1 MSSLEDNRDFVASLA
16 KGLAVIRAFG
26 RDAPEQTLTEVAT
39 RTGMSR
45 AAARRFLHTLTSMG
59 YAEMDGK
66 RFRLTPKVLDL
77 GYAYLA
83 SLSLAEIAQ
92 PFMEQVTATVQE
104 SCSAC
109 VLDGTEI
116 VYVARVPTKR
126 IMSVSLSIGTRLPA
140 YATSMGRVLLSGL
153 SAGELERV
161 LDATELKP
169 LTVRT
174 VTDRERLLQILE
186 QVRRNGYAL
195 VDEELEEGVR
205 SIAVPLHNRSGRV
218 VAAMNVSG
226 HSSRVTPDYMLSTY
240 LPALR
245 CAAEGIERCL
255 P

>member
-1 MSSLEDNRDFVASLA
+1 MSSPEENRDFVASLA
-16 KGLAVIRAFG
+16 KGLSVVRAFG
-26 RDAPEQTLTEVAT
+26 REAPEQTLTEVAT

-45 AAARRFLHTLTSMG
+45 AAARRFLHTLTALG
-59 YAEMDGK
+59 YAELEGK

-92 PFMEQVTATVQE
+92 PFMEQVTAQVQE

-109 VLDGTEI
+109 VLDGGDI

-140 YATSMGRVLLSGL
+140 FATSMGRVLLAGL
-153 SAGELERV
+153 SPAELDLTLSGV
-161 LDATELKP
+161 VLKP
-169 LTVRT
+169 LTPRT
-174 VTDRERLLQILE
+174 VTDRAELERRLAE
-186 QVRRNGYAL
+186 VRRLGYAL

-226 HSSRVTPDYMLSTY
+226 HSSRVTPEHMVAAY
-240 LPALR
+240 LPALQG
-245 CAAEGIERCL
+245 AAEDIERCL

>member
-1 MSSLEDNRDFVASLA
+1 MSSVEDNRDFVASLA

-45 AAARRFLHTLTSMG
+45 AAARRFLHTLTSLG
-59 YAEMDGK
+59 YAEMEGK

-92 PFMEQVTATVQE
+92 PFMEQVTASVQE

-109 VLDGTEI
+109 VLDGAEI

-153 SAGELERV
+153 SKPELDRA
-161 LDATELKP
+161 LDATSWKP
-169 LTVRT
+169 LTGRT
-174 VTDRERLLQILE
+174 VTDRAALERILE
-186 QVRRNGYAL
+186 GVRQAGYAL

-205 SIAVPLHNRSGRV
+205 SIAVPLHNRGGRV
-218 VAAMNVSG
+218 VAAMNLSG
-226 HSSRVTPDYMLSTY
+226 HSSRVTPEHMLATY

>member
-1 MSSLEDNRDFVASLA
+1 MSSPEENRDFVASLA

-26 RDAPEQTLTEVAT
+26 RDAPEQTLTEVAS

-45 AAARRFLHTLTSMG
+45 AAARRFLHTLTSLG
-59 YAEMDGK
+59 YAELEGN

-83 SLSLAEIAQ
+83 SLSFAEIAQ
-92 PFMEQVTATVQE
+92 PFMEQVTSAVQE

-109 VLDGTEI
+109 VLDGRDI

-140 YATSMGRVLLSGL
+140 YATSMGRVLMAGL
-153 SAGELERV
+153 SETELQRLLDRIELRPLTPRTITDRAELEAA
-161 LDATELKP
+161 LAK
-169 LTVRT
+169 VRG
-174 VTDRERLLQILE
+174 Q
-186 QVRRNGYAL
+186 GYAL

-205 SIAVPLHNRSGRV
+205 SIAVPIHTRAGRT

-226 HSSRVTPDYMLSTY
+226 HSSRVTPEHMLETY

-245 CAAEGIERCL
+245 CAAAGIESCL